1 MKSLIVLAMLVFP
14 GQATTAPVAGTWT
27 AQFEGKTFATLKL
40 ESTAGRLTGGLTIGD
55 AEFDTKGALK
65 RVGEPPR
72 ELKPIFDV
80 KQSGSVVAFSRRDV
94 DDIDRF
100 EFRILTDN
108 RAELRLLLSDDDL
121 KELAAEGVPPPG
133 PIQFTKR

>member
-1 MKSLIVLAMLVFP
+1 MKFLIVLAMLVSA
-14 GQATTAPVAGTWT
+14 GQATPAPVAGTWT

-40 ESTAGRLTGGLTIGD
+40 EATGGTLTGGLTIGD
-55 AEFDTKGALK
+55 IEVDTKGALK

-72 ELKPIFDV
+72 ELKPIIDV
-80 KQSGSVVAFSRRDV
+80 KQSGSVVAFSMRDE
-94 DDIDRF
+94 DEIDRF
-100 EFRILTDN
+100 EFRILADS

-121 KELAAEGVPPPG
+121 KELAAEGVPAPR